1 MRDYRTLQLL
11 DKCSGWFTKFGIDYK
26 AMRHILQV
34 KLTLDARTS
43 SFLLA
48 NTKSS
53 GEKQTGANKEKNQF
67 IRSLW
72 FYCLFGVITSP
83 LIYIADNYLFQMSIF
98 FGIFTFMLLTILIS
112 SFSSILLDVRDR
124 TILFSKP
131 VDKKTIA
138 MAKTMHVSI
147 YMLFLTG
154 SIALVPLGV
163 GLYRHGILF
172 FLLMLLCVVL
182 IDLFT
187 VVLTALIYLLVL
199 RFFDGEKLKDMIN
212 YVQIGLTVGITVGYQ
227 LLIRLFGV
235 VDMAVVFQ
243 SQWWQFLIPPIWF
256 AALFETTLNGV
267 YDPLFILFS
276 LLAIVIPILS
286 FIIYLKFL
294 PTLER
299 YVQKLAAPSGVD
311 KSKNKLAKLFAKLS
325 CRNLTERVFFQFIWT
340 MIKKERKFKLKV
352 YPSLGLSL
360 VFPFIFLFSPGFGGS
375 SNFQGSPMFLLI
387 YFCAMFIPTVIIM
400 IQYSEKH
407 KGAWI
412 YEITPV
418 QDEAVIYKSMI
429 KASFLR
435 LIAPVFLLVSC
446 VMMYLFGIVIVP
458 DLISV
463 LLSLFLYTVLTFMY
477 FEKSLPFSKPFGVG
491 ESAEGVKV
499 VPIML
504 VAFLIALIHFAFL
517 QVIYGTYLYM
527 AVVIALNW
535 VAWNKGFNKDV
546 LLRGVKI

>member
-1 MRDYRTLQLL
+1 MKDYRTLQLL
-11 DKCSGWFTKFGIDYK
+11 DKCSGVFTKFGIDYT

-53 GEKQTGANKEKNQF
+53 AKKQTGTSNEKNQF
-67 IRSLW
+67 LRSLW
-72 FYCLFGVITSP
+72 FYCLFGLMSSP
-83 LIYIADNYLFQMSIF
+83 LIFIGNNYLFQMSIF

-131 VDKKTIA
+131 INKKTIA

-147 YMLFLTG
+147 YMLLLTG
-154 SIALVPLGV
+154 AIAVVPLGV
-163 GLYRHGILF
+163 GLFRHGILF
-172 FLLMLLCVVL
+172 FLLMLVSVIL

-235 VDMAVVFQ
+235 VDMEVIFKP
-243 SQWWQFLIPPIWF
+243 QWWQFLIPPIWF
-256 AALFETTLNGV
+256 ASLFETLLRGV

-276 LLAIVIPILS
+276 LLALLIPVLS
-286 FIIYLKFL
+286 FLIYLKLL

-299 YVQKLAAPSGVD
+299 YVQKLATPSGAD
-311 KSKNKLAKLFAKLS
+311 HGKNKVAKLLAKLICSNPMEKL
-325 CRNLTERVFFQFIWT
+325 FFQFTWT
-340 MIKKERKFKLKV
+340 LIKKERNFKLKV

-360 VFPFIFLFSPGFGGS
+360 VFPFIFLFSTGFNDLGNFEGS
-375 SNFQGSPMFLLI
+375 SKFLLI
-387 YFCAMFIPTVIIM
+387 YFCAMMIPTCIIM

-412 YEITPV
+412 YEVTPV
-418 QDEAVIYKSMI
+418 QDVSVIYKSMI
-429 KASFLR
+429 KACFLR
-435 LIAPVFLLVSC
+435 LVMPVVVLVSI
-446 VMMYLFGIVIVP
+446 VLVYLFGAVILP
-458 DLISV
+458 DLV
-463 LLSLFLYTVLTFMY
+463 AVMCSLFLYTVLTFMY
-477 FEKSLPFSKPFGVG
+477 FEKALPFSKPFTVG
-491 ESAEGVKV
+491 QSAEGMKV
-499 VPIML
+499 IPIMI
-504 VAFLIALIHFAFL
+504 VALLIALIHLAFL
-517 QVIYGTYLYM
+517 QISYGTYMYL
-527 AVVIALNW
+527 AVIIVLNW
-535 VAWNKGFNKDV
+535 VAWKKGFTKDV